1 MKHMDSLVLWIAL
14 GILGVALGFGAKST
28 IRIVDSAGWVNH
40 THLVIESLDDIVAQ
54 ISAARS
60 ARRGYSLT
68 GDEEQREEYAQAVG
82 ALNAAVAHVRS
93 LTSDNPSQQ
102 RRLDELE
109 PLLATRIARLD
120 AALEYRRSRGFEAD
134 HEATTVR
141 EGTLASNEL
150 FARVADLA
158 AEERRLLLQ
167 REQRT
172 AASVALAEWA
182 DSIGVCI
189 SLALFATVLVRL
201 RREIRR
207 REASERAVRD
217 SEQAVMRLNADLEHR
232 VEERT
237 AELKMANE
245 ELESFSYSVVH
256 DLSAPLRGMGGFGEV
271 VLSEYKETLNADAL
285 DCLREIHENAN
296 KMSTLIDALMSMSRI
311 TRSELKRASL
321 NLSGLVRTVADQ
333 LAAAEARSR
342 PILVLQDSLRA
353 DADPTL
359 LRTLFEILLGNAW
372 KFTGKVATPRIEFG
386 TTEIEGERV
395 LFVRDNGDGFDM
407 SHGDKLFTPFGRLHT
422 VGEFPG
428 VGIGLA
434 TARRIIQRHG
444 GRIWGDGRVGE
455 GAAFYFTLCPRAGGR
470 TI

>member
-1 MKHMDSLVLWIAL
+1 MKHVDSIALWIAL
-14 GILGVALGFGAKST
+14 GILGIALGLGAKST
-28 IRIVDSAGWVNH
+28 IGIVNSAGWVNH
-40 THLVIESLDDIVAQ
+40 THLVIESLDDIVAR
-54 ISAARS
+54 ISAARN

-68 GDEEQREEYAQAVG
+68 GDGEQREEYAQAVG
-82 ALNAAVAHVRS
+82 ALNAAVAHVRW
-93 LTSDNPSQQ
+93 LTSDNPNQQ

-109 PLLATRIARLD
+109 PLLATDVARLD
-120 AALEYRRSRGFEAD
+120 AALEYRRSHGFEAD
-134 HEATTVR
+134 HEAATVR
-141 EGTLASNEL
+141 EGTLVSNEL

-158 AEERRLLLQ
+158 AEERRLLLE
-167 REQRT
+167 REHRT
-172 AASVALAEWA
+172 ATSVVLAEWA
-182 DSIGVCI
+182 DSMGVCI
-189 SLALFATVLVRL
+189 SLALFVTVLVRL

-217 SEQAVMRLNADLEHR
+217 SEQAVIRLNADLEHR
-232 VEERT
+232 VGERT
-237 AELKMANE
+237 AELKVAND

-256 DLSAPLRGMGGFGEV
+256 DLRAPLRGIGGFAEV
-271 VLSEYKETLNADAL
+271 LLSEYKETLNADAL
-285 DCLREIHENAN
+285 DCLREIHENAH
-296 KMSTLIDALMSMSRI
+296 KMSILIDALMSMSRI
-311 TRSELKRASL
+311 TRSELKRA
-321 NLSGLVRTVADQ
+321 NLDLTGLARTVADQ
-333 LAAAEARSR
+333 LADEARPR
-342 PILVLQDSLRA
+342 PILVLQESLRA
-353 DADPTL
+353 DVDPTL